1 MAAKK
6 LLTKKKQD
14 PFALIIPL
22 LEDGE
27 ITEIMIDGTQR
38 ITVEKRG
45 KIEDTGLRFKSD
57 DEVKAIIR
65 ETLKMAGTD
74 MEEDQ
79 TLYDVRLGD
88 NSRMMAILSPTSI
101 HGHNVTFRKWLKT
114 PISWDNLF
122 EFNAISREGQGLIQR
137 ALEAHVSILVIGGTG
152 SGKTTIV
159 NRIAEL
165 IPADE
170 RVVVVEQAHELQ
182 FVHPRSIFLE
192 AGATIAVTLSDLLTA
207 GSKMRPDWLVIGELN
222 GAEALRAMQL
232 MGNGHNAITT
242 VHATSPENALTRLE
256 AMCLTANL
264 GLGLD
269 EIRQAIVS
277 ALHLIVY
284 QERLPDGTRKIL
296 EMVELKGLEDGR
308 YILQPLMRY
317 NAENAT
323 FEMTGAKP
331 SWEK

>member
-1 MAAKK
+1 MA
-6 LLTKKKQD
+6 TKKKQNA
-14 PFALIIPL
+14 FVLIMPL

-27 ITEIMIDGTQR
+27 VTEIMIDGTER
-38 ITVEKRG
+38 ITIEKRG
-45 KIEDTGLRFKSD
+45 KIEDTGLRFNSD
-57 DEVKAIIR
+57 DEVKAVIQGS
-65 ETLKMAGTD
+65 LKMAGTD
-74 MEEDQ
+74 LEEGQ

-88 NSRMMAILSPTSI
+88 NSRMIAILSPTSI
-101 HGHNVTFRKWLKT
+101 HGHSVIFRKWMKT
-114 PISWDNLF
+114 PITWDNLF
-122 EFNAISREGQGLIQR
+122 EYNAISPEGRDLIQR
-137 ALEAHVSILVIGGTG
+137 SLQAQVSILVIGGTG

-165 IPADE
+165 IPPDE

-192 AGATIAVTLSDLLTA
+192 AGATIAVTLNDLLTA

-242 VHATSPENALTRLE
+242 MHATSAENALTRLE

-277 ALHLIVY
+277 ALRLIVY
-284 QERLPDGTRKIL
+284 QERLPDGQRKIL
-296 EMVELKGLEDGR
+296 QMVELRGLEDGR

-317 NAENAT
+317 SAESET